1 MSQTKLIVYCI
12 HGFGLH
18 IEEAWF
24 VFLDDLDNISILLDE
39 GNDLVKKNTNLFNEV
54 FLFSSLKKT
63 INQALNILKICSKH
77 VPQYGVT

>member
-1 MSQTKLIVYCI
+1 M
-12 HGFGLH
+12 H

-39 GNDLVKKNTNLFNEV
+39 SNDLVKKNTNLFNEV

-63 INQALNILKICSKH
+63 INQALNIQKICSKH
-77 VPQYGVT
+77 VPQYGELKRFELCFPVL